1 MCLGISQSAQIGI
14 CSASKRQHSK
24 LVVFEMIYL
33 VVKFTEIGRNEVV
46 PECWTLNDG
55 KCYWPTKDPQEK
67 VRRGELLKTT
77 WPQHSIQKI
86 SAHTVSYCAM

>member
-1 MCLGISQSAQIGI
+1 
-14 CSASKRQHSK
+14 
-24 LVVFEMIYL
+24 MIYL